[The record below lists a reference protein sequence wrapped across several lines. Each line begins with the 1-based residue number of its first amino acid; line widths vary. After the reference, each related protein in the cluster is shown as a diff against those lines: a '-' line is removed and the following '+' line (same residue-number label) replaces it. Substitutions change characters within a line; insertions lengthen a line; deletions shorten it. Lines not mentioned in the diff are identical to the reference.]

1 MTEAIDISGLTFQE
15 LADLR
20 GRIDVRVQEMRE
32 TGAPALRERF
42 AQEAAAL
49 GLTIEE
55 IVQAGKGKRGRP
67 SHAAKHPHDAG
78 A

>member
-1 MTEAIDISGLTFQE
+1 MTTAIDISGLTFQE
-15 LADLR
+15 LNDLR
-20 GRIDVRVQEMRE
+20 GRIDARVQEMRE

-42 AQEAAAL
+42 AQEAAAI

-55 IVQAGKGKRGRP
+55 IVQAGKSKRGRP
-67 SHAAKHPHDAG
+67 SNGGKHHDAQ

>member
-1 MTEAIDISGLTFQE
+1 MSTEIDISALNFQE
-15 LADLR
+15 LSDLR
-20 GRIDVRVQEMRE
+20 GRIDTRVQEMRE

-67 SHAAKHPHDAG
+67 SNAGKHHDAAG